1 MKKISQFGR
10 TMLETISVMAII
22 GVLGVT
28 GIYIYVQG
36 MNSAR
41 ADAMIKEILTLS
53 AQQKSNL
60 ELTKMGSKKKIFV
73 PELGGRAH
81 VDDPSVP
88 ARPHN
93 GNFEVAGSISNVV
106 AIKFNSNEDISPALL
121 NALKSKAISYGSNA
135 TSHIAGILTKLP
147 KNGDGDI
154 KAKSLIN
161 LDDNSDNILKKDSSE
176 KLEDLYFVIKFDVK
190 DTIPEAKKVFRTKP
204 ASDEENCKNTGGN
217 WYDEQCRFCGAHASW
232 VPDPTNACLCDSS
245 TGWFDFG
252 QGFCEQCPAG
262 YVCSE

>member
-53 AQQKSNL
+53 AQQKSNF

-93 GNFEVAGSISNVV
+93 GNFEVVATISNVV
-106 AIKFNSNEDISPALL
+106 AIRFNPNGDISPALL

-135 TSHIAGILTKLP
+135 TSHIAGILTSLP
-147 KNGDGDI
+147 KKGVGI

-161 LDDNSDNILKKDSSE
+161 PDDNSNILKKDSPE
-176 KLEDLYFVIKFDVK
+176 ELEELYFVIKFDVK
-190 DTIPEAKKVFRTKP
+190 DTIPEAKKKTRIE
-204 ASDEENCKNTGGN
+204 SDSGKEKCKDSGGKWESESN
-217 WYDEQCRFCGAHASW
+217 ECHFCGAHASW
-232 VPDPTNACLCDSS
+232 VSGKCECETSE
-245 TGWFDFG
+245 GWFDFG

-262 YVCSE
+262 YFCE